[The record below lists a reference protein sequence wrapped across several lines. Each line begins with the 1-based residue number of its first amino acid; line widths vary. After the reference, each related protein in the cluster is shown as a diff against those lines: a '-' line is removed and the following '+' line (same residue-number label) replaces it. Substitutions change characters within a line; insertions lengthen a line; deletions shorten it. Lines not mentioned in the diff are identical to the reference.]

1 MKKLSTKVI
10 FFYSEKKNELNI
22 IKYYK
27 KFKNKNQRNNNIYIN
42 MEYLKINSQYQY
54 YYYITDNIYILLKYC
69 KFELI

>member
-1 MKKLSTKVI
+1 
-10 FFYSEKKNELNI
+10 
-22 IKYYK
+22 
-27 KFKNKNQRNNNIYIN
+27 

>member
-1 MKKLSTKVI
+1 MYKSN

-27 KFKNKNQRNNNIYIN
+27 KFKNKNQRNNNIYIH